1 MLNFWVFDDFTIDRD
16 FMMQTKV
23 KALMLQ
29 IPVKLYRIGELVRYT
44 PFSRQTI
51 HNYTIMGLIHEAQWT
66 EGGHR
71 LYDESVFERLSKI
84 IELRETKTLSEIR
97 QILSKEEA
105 AGIGVDASSQSEN
118 N

>member
-1 MLNFWVFDDFTIDRD
+1 
-16 FMMQTKV
+16 MQTEV
-23 KALMLQ
+23 KSRMLQ

-51 HNYTIMGLIHEAQWT
+51 HNYTIMGLIREAQWT
-66 EGGHR
+66 DGGHR
-71 LYDESVFERLSKI
+71 LYDESVFEKLSKI

-97 QILSKEEA
+97 QILNKEEA
-105 AGIGVDASSQSEN
+105 AVTAGNTSSQSEN